1 MSSNTPEQRARANID
16 WLLCQAG
23 WAVQDLAALNV
34 HAARGVAVR
43 EFPLRP
49 GHGTADYLLYPQST
63 ERGLPTS
70 ESGIMVLADRGR
82 RGATASHS
90 TPGLTAPLCH

>member
-63 ERGLPTS
+63 ERGR
-70 ESGIMVLADRGR
+70 VRGLLK
-82 RGATASHS
+82 GQK
-90 TPGLTAPLCH
+90 GAPLNLG